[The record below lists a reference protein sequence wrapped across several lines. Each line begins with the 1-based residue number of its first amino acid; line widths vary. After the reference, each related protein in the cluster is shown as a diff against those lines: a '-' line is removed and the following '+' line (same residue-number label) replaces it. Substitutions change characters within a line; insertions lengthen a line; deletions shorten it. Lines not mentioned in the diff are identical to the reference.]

1 MEGALFAT
9 TPASNKVNFA
19 ALEFFS
25 YFLCK
30 FPTSISVRRP
40 RCYYLMPHNCRVNA
54 FDDQSTVNEF
64 SLFILHLQKLAK
76 ITAFMTSL
84 PRFISLHP
92 VPFWWRSS
100 AQYQANYS
108 SFTLYFSVRRN
119 FAEQK
124 PSIKL
129 IWSSIWKTIWTMLLR
144 KMAIVRIESEIQ
156 RRTITM
162 GIHLL
167 WTWTVGMGAQ
177 SDIKFIPFIALS
189 NLNVCF
195 PHILYKI

>member
-9 TPASNKVNFA
+9 APASNKVNFA

-84 PRFISLHP
+84 PQFFHFIRYHFGDVALLNIKQIIPVLHCTSLLEGILL
-92 VPFWWRSS
+92 
-100 AQYQANYS
+100 N
-108 SFTLYFSVRRN
+108 RN
-119 FAEQK
+119 PA
-124 PSIKL
+124 
-129 IWSSIWKTIWTMLLR
+129 
-144 KMAIVRIESEIQ
+144 
-156 RRTITM
+156 
-162 GIHLL
+162 
-167 WTWTVGMGAQ
+167 
-177 SDIKFIPFIALS
+177 
-189 NLNVCF
+189 
-195 PHILYKI
+195 

>member
-40 RCYYLMPHNCRVNA
+40 RCYYFMLHNCRVNA

-84 PRFISLHP
+84 PRFFRFIRYHFDDVALLNIKQIIPVLHCTSLLEGILL
-92 VPFWWRSS
+92 
-100 AQYQANYS
+100 N
-108 SFTLYFSVRRN
+108 RN
-119 FAEQK
+119 PA
-124 PSIKL
+124 
-129 IWSSIWKTIWTMLLR
+129 
-144 KMAIVRIESEIQ
+144 
-156 RRTITM
+156 
-162 GIHLL
+162 
-167 WTWTVGMGAQ
+167 
-177 SDIKFIPFIALS
+177 
-189 NLNVCF
+189 
-195 PHILYKI
+195 